1 MLPCFQNTFDF
12 FEGDLST
19 WSIEYCYHQ
28 SYRILRTNCW
38 LYFQIANFKK
48 FPATKQQRPTSPW
61 WQCQPLYLV
70 AGLFLLKKHLPFQ
83 GREVP
88 YEMRPVGP
96 AFGCSTQVGC
106 ILTTPNQFIRSLLS
120 NIFLKIQE
128 IFGKYKHHSQG
139 MIRRLGKGYNSTHS
153 FVFLQI
159 SKFRWILIKRT
170 SGKSIAWSFKHL
182 SNQHWLLL
190 RFWKQQQE
198 MDRSFTKN
206 WWLFKVAKCSSPRF
220 LPVFLGNFQMT
231 DLFGVNHLDGDKIFW
246 TYGIPFGPPW
256 RITRG
261 FMSCG
266 RYIPGKPVYVPPAGT
281 FESMIFL
288 FPRWDMLVASRVYL
302 FLGGGT
308 SFDSKVDP
316 WFVTHHIADIDHRC
330 LWPCNDCALWSLPWS
345 RPMLS

>member
-1 MLPCFQNTFDF
+1 
-12 FEGDLST
+12 
-19 WSIEYCYHQ
+19 
-28 SYRILRTNCW
+28 
-38 LYFQIANFKK
+38 
-48 FPATKQQRPTSPW
+48 
-61 WQCQPLYLV
+61 
-70 AGLFLLKKHLPFQ
+70 
-83 GREVP
+83 
-88 YEMRPVGP
+88 MRPVGP

-120 NIFLKIQE
+120 NIFLKTQE

-170 SGKSIAWSFKHL
+170 SGKSIAWSFKYL

-190 RFWKQQQE
+190 RFLKQQQE

-206 WWLFKVAKCSSPRF
+206 WWVFKVAKCSSPRF
-220 LPVFLGNFQMT
+220 LPFFWATFKCRIFLGRTILMVLKT
-231 DLFGVNHLDGDKIFW
+231 FW

-288 FPRWDMLVASRVYL
+288 FPRWDMLVASRVCL